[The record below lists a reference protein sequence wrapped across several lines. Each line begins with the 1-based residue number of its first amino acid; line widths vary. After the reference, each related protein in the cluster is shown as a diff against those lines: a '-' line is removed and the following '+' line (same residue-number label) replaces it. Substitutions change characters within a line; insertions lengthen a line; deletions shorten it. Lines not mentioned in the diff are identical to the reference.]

1 MLRRYLALSLLCG
14 LMAGGGVFAEESFV
28 GAFAEPSD
36 GGNLDTSLSSFDG
49 QTVTIV
55 PRAHSSEAL
64 GGATR
69 WRNLFFAIRGM
80 NGRTPKFALPLLS
93 PGSRRLILS
102 GNSVSFEN
110 IELVWSYEP
119 NPARWSKFDR
129 YVRSGVD
136 STTWKVEASNEMPF
150 ERDVVY
156 VSINEHSSVA
166 QFYEW
171 LEAEVFTHP
180 FVEATPSEAR
190 PHTFI
195 IGFQS
200 GAPAS
205 PVCSRAIPDMPLYG
219 FVVRDPAAR
228 PTKLVMLVS
237 GQHPY
242 EGQNKVALK
251 AAVDW
256 ILHSSSPEAMA
267 YRSEYVTLVYPF
279 VNPTGELAG
288 LWRGTAYQ
296 PSRDTNRN
304 WNTRETNP
312 ASDRGIDTVIV
323 HKNAMNKDIAALG
336 YGEPLAVF
344 DYHQN
349 FGDTAGEPNYVLH
362 GKTESAAGGAIPFGA
377 YFRRLSSAASIVNRA
392 SEAASDGTLRDYL
405 KSRGVGLPLTF
416 ERSVYNT
423 LASEREFGVA
433 TVKALAGVFDQPDA
447 ITTSNLAS
455 TDSAVPASTTKV
467 AAISESSVGQ

>member
-1 MLRRYLALSLLCG
+1 MLRRYLVLTLLCG
-14 LMAGGGVFAEESFV
+14 LLAGGGLFAEEAFV
-28 GAFAEPSD
+28 GSFAEPVD
-36 GGNLDTSLSSFDG
+36 GGNLDTALSNFDG
-49 QTVTIV
+49 STVTIV
-55 PRAHSSEAL
+55 PRAHPSEAL

-69 WRNLFFAIRGM
+69 WRNVFFAIRGM
-80 NGRTPKFALPLLS
+80 HGQAPKFTLPLMS
-93 PGSRRLILS
+93 PGSHRLILS

-110 IELVWSYEP
+110 IQLVWSYEP
-119 NPARWSKFDR
+119 NPTRWNKFDR
-129 YVRSGVD
+129 YARSGGD
-136 STTWKVEASNEMPF
+136 AMSWKVEATNEAPF

-156 VSINEHSSVA
+156 VSINEHSSVSE
-166 QFYEW
+166 FYEW
-171 LEAEVFTHP
+171 LETDVFAHP
-180 FVEATPSEAR
+180 FVAATPSEAR

-205 PVCSRAIPDMPLYG
+205 GACSRAIPDTPLYG
-219 FVVRDPAAR
+219 FVVRDPAAH

-256 ILHSSSPEAMA
+256 ILNSRSPEANA
-267 YRSEYVTLVYPF
+267 YRADYVTLVYPF

-312 ASDRGIDTVIV
+312 ARDRGIDTVIV

-336 YGEPLAVF
+336 LGEPLAVF

-349 FGDTAGEPNYVLH
+349 FGDTAAEPNYVLH
-362 GKTESAAGGAIPFGA
+362 GKGEAGLGSAAPFPL
-377 YFRRLSSAASIVNRA
+377 YFNRLTAAASMANRA
-392 SEAASDGTLRDYL
+392 SGLPSEGTLRDYMTA
-405 KSRGVGLPLTF
+405 RGARMTLTF

-423 LASEREFGVA
+423 LASERSFGVA
-433 TVKALAGVFDQPDA
+433 TVQALAAVVDTSDV
-447 ITTSNLAS
+447 ITTRDLAVSSPVTPSNAKPS
-455 TDSAVPASTTKV
+455 TAETT
-467 AAISESSVGQ
+467 VGQ

>member
-1 MLRRYLALSLLCG
+1 MLLCG
-14 LMAGGGVFAEESFV
+14 LVAGGGVFAEEAFI
-28 GAFAEPSD
+28 GPFAEPAD
-36 GGNLDTSLSSFDG
+36 GGNLDTELSHVAG
-49 QTVTIV
+49 NVVTIV
-55 PRAHSSEAL
+55 PRAHPSEAL

-69 WRNLFFAIRGM
+69 WRNVFFAIRGM
-80 NGRTPKFALPLLS
+80 RGKSPTFSLPLMS
-93 PGSRRLILS
+93 PGSHRLILS

-110 IELVWSYEP
+110 IQLVWSYEP
-119 NPARWSKFDR
+119 NPSQWNKFDAYAR
-129 YVRSGVD
+129 TGRD
-136 STTWKVEASNEMPF
+136 STTWTVEATNRTTF

-156 VSINEHSSVA
+156 ISINDHSSVTE
-166 QFYEW
+166 FYDW
-171 LEAEVFTHP
+171 LETDVFTHP
-180 FVEATPSEAR
+180 FVTATPSEAR

-205 PVCSRAIPDMPLYG
+205 GACSRSIPDMPLYG
-219 FVVRDPAAR
+219 FVVRDAAAH

-242 EGQNKVALK
+242 EGQNKIALK
-251 AAVDW
+251 AAVEW
-256 ILHSSSPEAMA
+256 ILHSKSPEANA
-267 YRSEYVTLVYPF
+267 YRAEYVTLVYPF

-312 ASDRGIDTVIV
+312 ARDRGIDTVIV
-323 HKNAMNKDIAALG
+323 HKNAMSQDIAALG
-336 YGEPLAVF
+336 LGEPLAVF

-349 FGDTAGEPNYVLH
+349 FGDTATEPNYVLH
-362 GKTESAAGGAIPFGA
+362 GKAESPLPGTVPFAA
-377 YFRRLSSAASIVNRA
+377 YFSRLSSSASIANRP
-392 SEAASDGTLRDYL
+392 SEAASNGTLREYL

-433 TVKALAGVFDQPDA
+433 TVKALAGIFDQPDT

-455 TDSAVPASTTKV
+455 TGAGSPASMKTVPT
-467 AAISESSVGQ
+467 AESTVGQ